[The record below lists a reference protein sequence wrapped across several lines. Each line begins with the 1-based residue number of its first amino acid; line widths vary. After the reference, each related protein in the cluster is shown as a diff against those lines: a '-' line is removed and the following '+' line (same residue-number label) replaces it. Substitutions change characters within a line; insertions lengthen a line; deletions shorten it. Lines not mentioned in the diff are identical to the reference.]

1 MASNSSKNIDHGNYI
16 PSPILPGMK
25 VADGEHIRKVFVLG
39 SADAAA
45 GADIAESSA
54 LRTPSRH
61 PQSGCHPL
69 KWPRAAMDSATSA
82 PTADSNNIVTEH
94 GASAETP
101 VGSTVSPTAKTN
113 PSVAERVEA
122 PVGSTGSPTTKVTE
136 IPSNIEVGAD
146 ATLDL
151 TVIVLPGVSA
161 RIPLTI
167 DLTGA
172 HSEVRLSGIYLCSGH
187 NDVTFDIT
195 MHHRTGDCRSQQTFN
210 GLATGEAKC
219 GFFGKI
225 VIAPDAQ
232 RTEAFQENHNILLS
246 DTARVN
252 TKPRLEIYADDVKC
266 SHGAT
271 VGKLNEDEQFYMRSR
286 GIPEDEAKVLQMIS
300 FVAPVL
306 ETIPEEAT
314 CGDLSRSAVA
324 GLVENAIRC
333 FA

>member
-16 PSPILPGMK
+16 PSPIVPGIK
-25 VADGEHIRKVFVLG
+25 IADGEHLRKVFVLG

-122 PVGSTGSPTTKVTE
+122 TVGSTGSPTTKVTE

-187 NDVTFDIT
+187 DDVTFDIT

-324 GLVENAIRC
+324 GLVENAIRGI
-333 FA
+333 A